1 MPISKTASNIYSDAM
16 SKSKC
21 VGTARRNQADIFL
34 FPFIPFPKNVCKD
47 LSEHKILF
55 ESWNLQNLSQQNL
68 HHVDQLLCFQEL
80 IKIS

>member
-55 ESWNLQNLSQQNL
+55 ES
-68 HHVDQLLCFQEL
+68 
-80 IKIS
+80 